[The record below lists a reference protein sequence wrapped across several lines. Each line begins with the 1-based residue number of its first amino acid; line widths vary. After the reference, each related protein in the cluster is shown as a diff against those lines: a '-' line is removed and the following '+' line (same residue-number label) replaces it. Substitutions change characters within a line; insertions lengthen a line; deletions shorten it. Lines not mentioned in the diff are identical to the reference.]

1 MVMEAS
7 RAEYL
12 AEENKLNIRES
23 STSGAEPSSS
33 TASIPSSLSFKE
45 VYIFLRI
52 QLLKTGTIS
61 CYAVSGS
68 SGSAAAADKES
79 EDCFVLPDTV
89 LTRSMQLLLA
99 MGFSYIQVM
108 EAYSIFGEDVD
119 SMICYLVETGCPGAS
134 AGGSNRRKGKA
145 AE

>member
-1 MVMEAS
+1 MFHLSVV
-7 RAEYL
+7 YL
-12 AEENKLNIRES
+12 KIEML
-23 STSGAEPSSS
+23 SSS
-33 TASIPSSLSFKE
+33 VVSLSF
-45 VYIFLRI
+45 
-52 QLLKTGTIS
+52 
-61 CYAVSGS
+61 GS
-68 SGSAAAADKES
+68 SAVADKGS
-79 EDCFVLPDTV
+79 ENCFVLPDTV

-119 SMICYLVETGCPGAS
+119 SMICYLVEMGGAGAS